1 MAERPSRNNQH
12 NPIAMNFPFPIHP
25 TRFPNRSA
33 LAAALFLGFGLQ
45 ACTSELDSRSDL
57 LSEAEAEMAAEVV
70 AATLSDEESGV
81 ISSLYDAFSTFDAKG
96 IQYGNRPPMGG
107 KPKPGDGAFGNGR
120 GHERKF
126 EHSYDST
133 SGTHTVVF
141 ERSVEKGP
149 FSKSI
154 SKVSTYQYRDTSGAF
169 IARPRMQRDRI
180 ESIAYTAL
188 VEGEMARRDTSITFS
203 RSDTMQIRGVH
214 VTSAEL
220 LMDGSHSATGR
231 RPMHARRGGDRRT
244 GGPGGPGARADST
257 AKPYA
262 VEFIFTGIRVDKAA
276 VQEGDSLENA
286 ISGTI
291 DYTLHYREDGEERV
305 VEGTI
310 DLEGDGAAVVRFRSI
325 THWVRF
331 ALSDGRRLGGPKD

>member
-1 MAERPSRNNQH
+1 
-12 NPIAMNFPFPIHP
+12 MNLLFQKSP
-25 TRFPNRSA
+25 TRFSNRFA
-33 LAAALFLGFGLQ
+33 VAAALFLGFGLQ
-45 ACTSELDSRSDL
+45 ACTSDLDAQPEL

-81 ISSLYDAFSTFDAKG
+81 ISSLYDAFSTFDSKG
-96 IQYGNRPPMGG
+96 IQYGNRPPTGG
-107 KPKPGDGAFGNGR
+107 KPKSEDGASGSGR

-126 EHSYDST
+126 QHTYDST
-133 SGTHTVVF
+133 SGTHTVAF
-141 ERSVEKGP
+141 ERSFEKGP

-169 IARPRMQRDRI
+169 IATPRMQRDRI

-203 RSDTMQIRGVH
+203 RSDTMLIRGVH

-220 LMDGSHSATGR
+220 QMDGRHSATGR
-231 RPMHARRGGDRRT
+231 RPMRPGRGSDRPT
-244 GGPGGPGARADST
+244 GPGGPGARPDST
-257 AKPYA
+257 IKPYA
-262 VEFIFTGIRVDKAA
+262 VEFVFTGIRVDKAA

-291 DYTLHYREDGEERV
+291 DYTLRYREDGEEKV

-331 ALSDGRRLGGPKD
+331 ALSDGRRMGGQKD